1 MTAARARGARPIL
14 LDVPRFEQP
23 DDVTCGPTCLAKVYA
38 YYGYPRAV
46 DTIVGE
52 TPRNPDGGTLAVSL
66 GLSALRNGFRPT
78 VYPFGTRVF
87 DPTWRSLRRRPL
99 MAKLEQRLAA
109 TDSRRQA
116 RAVEAYLVF
125 LGEGGVVRFHEPTTK
140 LLVRILRGRDPI
152 LTGLSATFLYET
164 PRERDDRY
172 DDVRGDSVGHFVVV
186 SGYYPRTKRFAV
198 TDPFRNVP
206 MSRTG
211 RYLVPGERL
220 LSAILLGDATYDAVL
235 LVLGRRRRR

>member
-1 MTAARARGARPIL
+1 MTAARAPGARPIL

-38 YYGYPRAV
+38 FYGCPRDL
-46 DTIVGE
+46 DTIVRE

-87 DPTWRSLRRRPL
+87 DPTWRELKRRAL
-99 MAKLEQRLAA
+99 MAKLERRLAA
-109 TDSRRQA
+109 TDSVRQV
-116 RAVEAYLVF
+116 RTVEAYLTF
-125 LGEGGVVRFHEPTTK
+125 LGEGGHIRFREPTTR

-152 LTGLSATFLYET
+152 LTGLSATFLYRT
-164 PRERDDRY
+164 ARERDDRY

-186 SGYYPRTKRFAV
+186 SGYYPKTRRFAV

-220 LSAILLGDATYDAVL
+220 LAAILLGDATYDAVL
-235 LVLGRRRRR
+235 LVLGRRTKR